1 MLILPET
8 IILSPLLCFS
18 KKRLFEEVADY
29 ASCILKKNA
38 QELIN
43 SLNEREKSGTTVFFD
58 GIAFPH
64 AMLTDIDKSIGVLS
78 ILDTPITFN
87 SIDADQLDVDIS
99 YTFFFSQN
107 EKYDK
112 IEKLLMDFSSLL
124 ANNDLLNSLR
134 LCRSEKQKI
143 SSILNKIDLSL
154 SKNINQN

>member
-1 MLILPET
+1 
-8 IILSPLLCFS
+8 
-18 KKRLFEEVADY
+18 
-29 ASCILKKNA
+29 
-38 QELIN
+38 
-43 SLNEREKSGTTVFFD
+43 
-58 GIAFPH
+58 
-64 AMLTDIDKSIGVLS
+64 MLTDIDKSIGVLS

-112 IEKLLMDFSSLL
+112 IEELLMDFSSLL
-124 ANNDLLNSLR
+124 AN
-134 LCRSEKQKI
+134 I